1 MRTRILAATACGAL
15 ALTGCAESKPTN
27 PQELAERFHGITG
40 ETVEPREA
48 EMLAWQICGGL
59 KITRETGGSEDE
71 FKESL
76 AADSGISA
84 DAVDELV
91 QVATEYNCPDGQPKP
106 PDGAT
111 MGDFLGNTPQQE
123 PSPSQLPPPRDES
136 PINGHERV
144 YSTDGMS
151 NEEIARGCTEGWI
164 HPQACFAAG
173 H

>member
-1 MRTRILAATACGAL
+1 MRAHILTAATCGAL
-15 ALTGCAESKPTN
+15 ALAGCAESKPAN

-48 EMLAWQICGGL
+48 EMLAWQLCGGL

-91 QVATEYNCPDGQPKP
+91 QVATKYNCPDGQPQP

-111 MGDFLGNTPQQE
+111 MGDFLGHTPQHE
-123 PSPSQLPPPRDES
+123 PGPSQAPPPRDES
-136 PINGHERV
+136 PVGGRERV

-151 NEEIARGCTEGWI
+151 EAEIAKGCAEGWI
-164 HPQACFAAG
+164 HPQACAANG
-173 H
+173 Y